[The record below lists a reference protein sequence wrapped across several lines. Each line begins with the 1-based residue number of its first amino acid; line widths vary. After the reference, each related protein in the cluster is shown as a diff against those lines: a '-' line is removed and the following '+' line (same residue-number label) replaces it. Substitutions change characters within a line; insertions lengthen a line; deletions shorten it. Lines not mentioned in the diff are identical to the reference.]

1 MKFYE
6 EEKVMMKGFDINT
19 EHHVVCSLSV
29 KEMDSHASIKICQV
43 LQDMETYT
51 RAQEGELKR
60 VMSLQASKAKARS
73 HTHARVAIAAARVNK
88 CSLYMTR
95 VH

>member
-1 MKFYE
+1 MTVILSDQKIE
-6 EEKVMMKGFDINT
+6 SLRILEGSWLGKINF
-19 EHHVVCSLSV
+19 LRNF
-29 KEMDSHASIKICQV
+29 IFI
-43 LQDMETYT
+43 
-51 RAQEGELKR
+51 RR